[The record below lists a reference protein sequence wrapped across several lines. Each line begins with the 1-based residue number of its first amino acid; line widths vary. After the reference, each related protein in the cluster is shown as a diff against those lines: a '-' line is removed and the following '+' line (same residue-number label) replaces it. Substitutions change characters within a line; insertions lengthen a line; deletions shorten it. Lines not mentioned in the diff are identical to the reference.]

1 MINYLSKLCH
11 LFVYLVDSGLEK
23 RMRGKVD
30 LIDTIPL
37 FCSLPR

>member
-1 MINYLSKLCH
+1 MMNDLSKLCH
-11 LFVYLVDSGLEK
+11 LFMYLGDSGLDK

-37 FCSLPR
+37 FFSLQ